1 MTGPLIRAVC
11 CASVLLVAL
20 GVGPRA
26 QGEPR
31 LPNASVPTTEHPPAL
46 FSEPARLASRTL
58 LIALASAGERLVA
71 VGDRGH
77 ILLSDD
83 KGHTWTQAE
92 SVPTQALLTGVCFA
106 DTRRGI
112 AVGHDEVILTTADAG
127 RTWNRAHYA
136 PEAQQPL
143 LDVWCGQGG
152 RAIAVGAYSAYFS
165 TEDGGATWEE
175 GKFEAQP
182 VRVPVGEAKG
192 TRASHASV
200 ATSSSALLPE
210 ARRGAADKAAAT
222 QGVASAG
229 AAAAGAEPAD
239 NIGGGFHLNRIV
251 ASSPSR
257 LYIAA
262 EAGHLY
268 RSGYGGVD
276 WVELPSPYEGSFF
289 GVLPLAG
296 DALLAYGLRGNLL
309 RSEDAGLT
317 WQRIPTGTVAMLDGA
332 ATIGNEGAHDAVA
345 VVGLSGILLVS
356 HDGGK
361 SFALKQQ
368 TDRKGLSGVLAVGAG
383 TLVTVGEGGVKLIA
397 LTATPTAARAATAVA
412 DGPPKESR

>member
-1 MTGPLIRAVC
+1 
-11 CASVLLVAL
+11 
-20 GVGPRA
+20 
-26 QGEPR
+26 
-31 LPNASVPTTEHPPAL
+31 
-46 FSEPARLASRTL
+46 
-58 LIALASAGERLVA
+58 VA

-83 KGHTWTQAE
+83 KGRTWVQSD

-106 DTRRGI
+106 DARRGI
-112 AVGHDEVILTTADAG
+112 AVGHDEVILTTGDAG
-127 RTWNRAHYA
+127 RTWNRTHYS

-165 TEDGGATWEE
+165 SEDGGATWKER
-175 GKFEAQP
+175 KFEAPPVHTQP
-182 VRVPVGEAKG
+182 VPAAEVKG
-192 TRASHASV
+192 TKGAVGSTSHA
-200 ATSSSALLPE
+200 
-210 ARRGAADKAAAT
+210 AR
-222 QGVASAG
+222 
-229 AAAAGAEPAD
+229 AESAD
-239 NIGGGFHLNRIV
+239 NIDGGFHLNRIV

-268 RSGYGGVD
+268 RSDDSGVD

-317 WQRIPTGTVAMLDGA
+317 WQRIRTGTVAMLDGGV
-332 ATIGNEGAHDAVA
+332 TFGNDEGHSAVA
-345 VVGLSGILLVS
+345 VVGLSGVVLVS
-356 HDGGK
+356 YDGGK
-361 SFALKQQ
+361 SFALLQQ
-368 TDRKGLSGVLAVGAG
+368 DDRKGLSGVLAVGAD
-383 TLVTVGEGGVKLIA
+383 TLLTVGEGGAKLIA
-397 LTATPTAARAATAVA
+397 LRAGVASAAIGVG
-412 DGPPKESR
+412 DVSRETR